1 MKPPLMPHAQLTQ
14 FVRRLVASALP
25 RHCRP
30 EEAAIEESIMIRQ
43 GVYCGRRFQTA
54 GGYAIWFV
62 EENQVKVF
70 EDGGRLLEV
79 LQVTPDET
87 TIPVHRLAA

>member
-1 MKPPLMPHAQLTQ
+1 MPNAQLTQ
-14 FVRRLVASALP
+14 FVRRLVADALLS
-25 RHCRP
+25 HCGP
-30 EEAAIEESIMIRQ
+30 HENAVQESIVIRN

-70 EDGGRLLEV
+70 EDGGRLVDV
-79 LQVTPDET
+79 LQLELDPMQGLPAR
-87 TIPVHRLAA
+87 IAA

>member
-1 MKPPLMPHAQLTQ
+1 MMPPPMPHSQLTQ

-25 RHCRP
+25 RHCGP

-62 EENQVKVF
+62 EAA
-70 EDGGRLLEV
+70 GGMEEALAV
-79 LQVTPDET
+79 LSS
-87 TIPVHRLAA
+87 LAQHHGAA